1 MVEPSLQQLLST
13 HRVRRASALQG
24 AQGARSSAPVMSGW
38 SLGEL
43 SGRLVELSGE
53 AALTVA
59 TGLVLQAQRAAEP
72 TAWIARGGGSTFFPP
87 DVAESGVDLAALAVV
102 LPLREGAAVIEG
114 RPAEGRSAAR
124 SAHRLRL
131 VRQLRAAE
139 QLLRSGAFGLV
150 VLDLGS
156 VVDLSLPAQTRLAS
170 LAQRHDSALLC
181 LTEKDEPAP
190 SLGSLVSLH
199 VAVRRRQLP
208 DGRFCC
214 ELRALKDKRRGPGW
228 VAAEVCRGPVG
239 LR

>member
-1 MVEPSLQQLLST
+1 MAQTALQQLLST

-24 AQGARSSAPVMSGW
+24 AAPVSSSW

-59 TGLVLQAQRAAEP
+59 TGLVLQAQRAGEP
-72 TAWIARGGGSTFFPP
+72 TAWIARAATFFPP
-87 DVAESGVDLAALAVV
+87 DVVESGVDLAALAVV
-102 LPLREGAAVIEG
+102 LPERSTPPGAHEPVRG
-114 RPAEGRSAAR
+114 
-124 SAHRLRL
+124 AHRLRV

-150 VLDLGS
+150 VLDLGP
-156 VVDLSLPAQTRLAS
+156 VVDLSLQVQTRLAS

-181 LTEKDEPAP
+181 LTEKDESAP

-208 DGRFCC
+208 DGRFRC

>member
-1 MVEPSLQQLLST
+1 MAQAALQQLLST
-13 HRVRRASALQG
+13 RHVRRASALQ
-24 AQGARSSAPVMSGW
+24 AATVSAGW

-59 TGLVLQAQRAAEP
+59 TGLVLQAQRAGEP
-72 TAWIARGGGSTFFPP
+72 AAWIARAATFFPP

-102 LPLREGAAVIEG
+102 LPARETED
-114 RPAEGRSAAR
+114 RTMMPAGRSARAR
-124 SAHRLRL
+124 GARLRL

-156 VVDLSLPAQTRLAS
+156 VVDLSLQAQTRLAS

-181 LTEKDEPAP
+181 LTEKDESAP

-208 DGRFCC
+208 GGGFRC

-228 VAAEVCRGPVG
+228 VAAEVYRGPAG